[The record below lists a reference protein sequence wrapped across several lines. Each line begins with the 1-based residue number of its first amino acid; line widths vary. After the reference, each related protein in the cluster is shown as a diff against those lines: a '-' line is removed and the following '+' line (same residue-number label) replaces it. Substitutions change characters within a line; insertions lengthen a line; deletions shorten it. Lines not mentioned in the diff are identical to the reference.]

1 MQALWIILWTG
12 SGCLELPAA
21 PNRRRQP
28 SDLALNSTRHH
39 RGDGEGG
46 ALISARLPAIR
57 LPRGRSS

>member
-28 SDLALNSTRHH
+28 SDL
-39 RGDGEGG
+39 
-46 ALISARLPAIR
+46 
-57 LPRGRSS
+57 